1 MKSRFLRNNIIVCFS
16 IINLFI
22 VFISIGY
29 SEELQPV
36 CNAPDHMVFHIGGN
50 VTSGEFLHG
59 TPMWLNIIISNG
71 RAQGIRD
78 NLVYTTKKAGMK
90 LDEVKLYSKEIEKE
104 LINSK
109 RVVSARIG
117 LPNQPWYTMVSFPV
131 FDRTGR
137 DVFQPFDLRK
147 GFRFNSQGMLSEST
161 TYESKEEIIFEPKRA
176 WWVIPPEICEQRLPA
191 GEYTIQAIFNTNN
204 LADQDTGIWRGR
216 LASAPTKII
225 VREPITAHDTA
236 MFYRKIVEYYTEVN
250 HDYKKAEEV
259 LEKAIAIDSTYEPAY
274 SHLAYCQERQG
285 KLAAAL
291 VTYEK
296 ALKMWYEQNPNS
308 PELPEVLINAIHRI
322 KHKLAQDTTKPK

>member
-1 MKSRFLRNNIIVCFS
+1 MLIG
-16 IINLFI
+16 
-22 VFISIGY
+22 IGY
-29 SEELQPV
+29 SEEQQPV
-36 CNAPDHMVFHIGGN
+36 CNAPDHMVFDIGGN
-50 VTSGEFLHG
+50 IESGEFLQG
-59 TPMWLNIIISNG
+59 TPMWLSVMISNG

-78 NLVYTTKKAGMK
+78 NIVYTIKVTATKPIDDVEQLRKNT
-90 LDEVKLYSKEIEKE
+90 EKD
-104 LINSK
+104 LIRSK
-109 RVVSARIG
+109 RVSPAKIG
-117 LPNQPWYTMVSFPV
+117 LPKQPWYTMVHFPMI
-131 FDRTGR
+131 DRAGR
-137 DVFQPFDLRK
+137 DVFQVFDLRK

-176 WWVIPPEICEQRLPA
+176 CWVIPPEICEQRLPA
-191 GEYTIQAIFNTNN
+191 GEYTIQAIFDTNN

-236 MFYRKIVEYYTEVN
+236 MFYRNIVEYYTEVN
-250 HDYKKAEEV
+250 HDYKKAEEL

-296 ALKMWYEQNPNS
+296 ALKMWYEQNPNF
-308 PELPEVLINAIHRI
+308 PELPEVLIYAIDRI
-322 KHKLAQDTTKPK
+322 KHRLAQDTTKAN